1 MTQLLGSDEEFLGKQ
16 KEVVDIEVNYW
27 APITPTP
34 RVRSNGSIELEDDS
48 QLDYWSIDDFDNKT
62 SIQPSP
68 PTDDDPLH
76 PPPAEEE
83 GTKIAHSVAQFVFF
97 ALSALIAICSV
108 SFTCYE
114 LYEIFI
120 LKSLTNNNP
129 LPNAVSTAVVRY
141 DVDGDQVSSYSSNDF
156 CRIHFENET
165 IALKNR
171 RNSAEKR
178 LMMHRLPYSILSA
191 PAVSSLALEKEDE
204 RKQFYYSFP
213 AHFER
218 LV

>member
-16 KEVVDIEVNYW
+16 KEVVDIEVDYW
-27 APITPTP
+27 SPTTPTP
-34 RVRSNGSIELEDDS
+34 RVRSNGSIELEDH
-48 QLDYWSIDDFDNKT
+48 FDNKT
-62 SIQPSP
+62 TIQLSP
-68 PTDDDPLH
+68 PTDDDPSH
-76 PPPAEEE
+76 PPPGEEE

-108 SFTCYE
+108 AFTCYE

-120 LKSLTNNNP
+120 LNSLTNNNP

-171 RNSAEKR
+171 RNSAENR
-178 LMMHRLPYSILSA
+178 LMIHRLPYPILSA
-191 PAVSSLALEKEDE
+191 PAVSSLALEEEDE
-204 RKQFYYSFP
+204 QHQRYYSFP